1 MSRLVL
7 TLASQMAPLPGD
19 HCLAASACGG
29 DGGRCPD
36 GGGAEEAFADF
47 RRRAGEG
54 ERYGAFLAGEA
65 LRAFGSASQSEG
77 NETGYGKRETL
88 NKRDS
93 VRTSDRA
100 NSECLLQTREKIG
113 HLFI

>member
-1 MSRLVL
+1 ML

-54 ERYGAFLAGEA
+54 EGERYGAFLAGEA
-65 LRAFGSASQSEG
+65 LMAFGSASRSEG
-77 NETGYGKRETL
+77 NETGY
-88 NKRDS
+88 
-93 VRTSDRA
+93 
-100 NSECLLQTREKIG
+100 
-113 HLFI
+113 